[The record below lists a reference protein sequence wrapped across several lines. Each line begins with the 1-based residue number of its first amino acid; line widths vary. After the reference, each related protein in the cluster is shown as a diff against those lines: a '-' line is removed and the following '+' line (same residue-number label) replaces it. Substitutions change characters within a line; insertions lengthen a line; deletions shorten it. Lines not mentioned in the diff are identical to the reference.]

1 MVEVHSTIVAPSH
14 TAKVAFQSC
23 VGGKAWDWIC
33 LLVPTQMAK
42 TQFQSL
48 QIQARAE
55 QHQSYFCQNYFLGS
69 IILVPLLPRYQT
81 NNHYIE
87 EEGRKSF
94 LMEVPLYLSAFFSSL
109 SLLLSSGYV
118 MNLDNLFPYGHF

>member
-1 MVEVHSTIVAPSH
+1 
-14 TAKVAFQSC
+14 
-23 VGGKAWDWIC
+23 
-33 LLVPTQMAK
+33 MAK

-87 EEGRKSF
+87 EEGRK
-94 LMEVPLYLSAFFSSL
+94 EVIFDGGASL
-109 SLLLSSGYV
+109 SLCFLFLSLPLVVIRICDELGQSLPIWSFLVPIMRRIGWWCIR
-118 MNLDNLFPYGHF
+118 